1 MKTDALI
8 AALAQD
14 AAGAGPPPGRAIGL
28 ALAAGAIAGLA
39 VFMTMLGPRHDLPS
53 AMHSLRFQLKFVV
66 TAAAFLAGLVLALQ
80 LASPGR
86 RATPAMLLPLFGV
99 VAATVLWEAASVPQS
114 QWAARLIGVNAAI
127 CVASIPVIALAPLA
141 AILLALRSAAPTRPA
156 RAGAAAGLLAGAVAA
171 TFYGSHCPDNSPFF
185 VAVWYSL
192 GIGIV
197 VLAGTL
203 LGRRL
208 LRW

>member
-1 MKTDALI
+1 
-8 AALAQD
+8 
-14 AAGAGPPPGRAIGL
+14 L
-28 ALAAGAIAGLA
+28 ALAGGAIVGLA
-39 VFMTMLGPRHDLPS
+39 VFMMMLGPRHDLPS

-80 LASPGR
+80 LSRPGR
-86 RATPAMLLPLFGV
+86 RATPAMLLPLFGI
-99 VAATVLWEAASVPQS
+99 VAATVLWEAVTVPQS
-114 QWAARLIGVNAAI
+114 QWAARLVGVNAAI

-141 AILLALRSAAPTRPA
+141 AVLLAMRSAAPTRPA

-171 TFYGSHCPDNSPFF
+171 TFYGSHCPDDSPFF
-185 VAVWYSL
+185 VAVWYTL

-197 VLAGTL
+197 VVAGTL